1 MSDDM
6 ENRGLNRRWLQR
18 RFEMLSTV
26 KAEFNYEFRLDGS
39 VSDATHAEF
48 ETEILNMY
56 DALEHKKEH
65 QVAKQTWEQFQMELI
80 PQYCSQTRVVRNES
94 VGHSGIK
101 QTSEEVVLDRA
112 PPQYL
117 KEWFLGFVRILDDLG
132 LNTSVK
138 QGVESNDISHEDL
151 DALLQL
157 RNQQEAQEHAN
168 VD

>member
-1 MSDDM
+1 MTE
-6 ENRGLNRRWLQR
+6 ENDKRGLNHRWLQR

-26 KAEFNYEFRLDGS
+26 KAEFNHEFRLNGT
-39 VSDATHAEF
+39 VSDNTHAEF

-56 DALEHKKEH
+56 DALEHKKDHE
-65 QVAKQTWEQFQMELI
+65 VAKQTWEKFEMDMI
-80 PQYCSQTRVVRNES
+80 PQYCGQTRVVKNQS
-94 VGHSGIK
+94 VGHSGIRNS
-101 QTSEEVVLDRA
+101 SEEVVLERA

-138 QGVESNDISHEDL
+138 HGIDSNDVSHDDL
-151 DALLQL
+151 AALLESRGQT
-157 RNQQEAQEHAN
+157 EALENAN